1 MQYIEN
7 IVKNSKKPVILCM
20 KKYFETNN
28 SIENYN
34 NLDCKLFWLRVS
46 EISPLVFLV
55 STTVQLL
62 YSVVYIF

>member
-20 KKYFETNN
+20 KKYFDTNN

-46 EISPLVFLV
+46 EISPFG
-55 STTVQLL
+55 L
-62 YSVVYIF
+62 YSTIII